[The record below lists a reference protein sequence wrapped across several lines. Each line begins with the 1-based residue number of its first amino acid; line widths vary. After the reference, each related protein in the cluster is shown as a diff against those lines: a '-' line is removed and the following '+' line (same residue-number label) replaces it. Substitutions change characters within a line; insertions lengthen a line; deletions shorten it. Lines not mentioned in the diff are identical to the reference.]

1 MKKLTLSTVL
11 LSLVLTGCANHSQC
25 DATQTDPSML
35 EKINCD
41 MGGGYQRQ
49 IEQKEQNLV
58 SARAEN
64 EMFRVVYAEMD
75 AQRQAVRQDLIGQQQ
90 QQAKLQNSLS
100 SLLRQLKLKHAQ
112 NSATLEQIAQ
122 IETQMGDLTQNS
134 SDDPAVLAAKEQ
146 ELADLQRKVKLLQL
160 SLGY

>member
-1 MKKLTLSTVL
+1 M
-11 LSLVLTGCANHSQC
+11 
-25 DATQTDPSML
+25 
-35 EKINCD
+35 
-41 MGGGYQRQ
+41 
-49 IEQKEQNLV
+49 
-58 SARAEN
+58 
-64 EMFRVVYAEMD
+64 VYAEMD

>member
-64 EMFRVVYAEMD
+64 EMFRAVYAEID
-75 AQRQAVRQDLIGQQQ
+75 AQRQAVRQDLAGQQQ
-90 QQAKLQNSLS
+90 QQATLQNSLS
-100 SLLRQLKLKHAQ
+100 SLLRQLKIRHAQ
-112 NSATLEQIAQ
+112 SAATLEQIAQ
-122 IETQMGDLTQNS
+122 IETQMGDLRQS
-134 SDDPAVLAAKEQ
+134 SGDDPEVLAAKQ
-146 ELADLQRKVKLLQL
+146 KELADLQRKVKLLQL